1 MRVLVTGASGFVGSH
16 VVRTLLERHYT
27 VFGLTRGQRTIPE
40 GATALIGDVEDVASL
55 LNAIRTSNCHI
66 VINCA
71 GVYAWWLPDPS
82 QFEVNATGVQNLL
95 EALAETP
102 AVALVHVSTVLA
114 YGRCCAPKETFN
126 ESTPVGPHSSQY
138 AASKHRGDLLAQQ
151 AFDAGRLRGCTLFL
165 ACCIGADPKLVDSNR
180 DVMRILD
187 LVQGAVPATIVSD
200 VVFTYVHVRDAAE
213 AIVRATER
221 VSGRGGSGSSSG
233 SGSGSG
239 SSGAHRRRTIAVDG
253 ERWLIGDQQL
263 STKEFYGLIAQI
275 SGQPAPAYEI
285 PAWLARIS
293 ARGLTIWSNW
303 VSRRPPAAPVDLVST
318 AVGGTL
324 CFSADRSKRE
334 LGMEYTPIRTA
345 FAEAIDYVTDV
356 TMHTGAKG
364 IADAIAAADER
375 GPLVSAQE

>member
-233 SGSGSG
+233 SGSGHDGGGSESG
-239 SSGAHRRRTIAVDG
+239 VSSPLVRLAAREGQRRGKA
-253 ERWLIGDQQL
+253 
-263 STKEFYGLIAQI
+263 
-275 SGQPAPAYEI
+275 
-285 PAWLARIS
+285 
-293 ARGLTIWSNW
+293 
-303 VSRRPPAAPVDLVST
+303 ST
-318 AVGGTL
+318 ASTGPVPYWRGSMFVFDRRNTVRFGAEGAVAIGSDSIEPIGQ
-324 CFSADRSKRE
+324 CEHCSAKTE
-334 LGMEYTPIRTA
+334 A
-345 FAEAIDYVTDV
+345 FINCV
-356 TMHTGAKG
+356 
-364 IADAIAAADER
+364 R
-375 GPLVSAQE
+375 GRLQRHSNACATCN

>member
-1 MRVLVTGASGFVGSH
+1 
-16 VVRTLLERHYT
+16 
-27 VFGLTRGQRTIPE
+27 
-40 GATALIGDVEDVASL
+40 
-55 LNAIRTSNCHI
+55 
-66 VINCA
+66 
-71 GVYAWWLPDPS
+71 
-82 QFEVNATGVQNLL
+82 
-95 EALAETP
+95 
-102 AVALVHVSTVLA
+102 
-114 YGRCCAPKETFN
+114 
-126 ESTPVGPHSSQY
+126 VGPHSSQY

-233 SGSGSG
+233 SGSGS
-239 SSGAHRRRTIAVDG
+239 SGAHRRRTMAVDG

-275 SGQPAPAYEI
+275 SGQPAPAYAI